1 MNSCQ
6 VRSLHSPLPVDI
18 LMEGRKLFFISVSSE
33 TLFGLEAC
41 QKAIWRTV
49 RNELRV
55 GREERDESRVKKGAL
70 YSRKWRTLNELLV
83 ETRRYINLSREWK
96 LPSSRHYINFLT
108 F

>member
-55 GREERDESRVKKGAL
+55 SSGEEKREMRVESRREH
-70 YSRKWRTLNELLV
+70 S
-83 ETRRYINLSREWK
+83 TRENGG
-96 LPSSRHYINFLT
+96 H
-108 F
+108 